1 MDYYLCPHSKLATM
15 KNGTIFWADGEKR
28 EWNQPTPQECLNRF
42 KSSLYD
48 GVEDE
53 EQRKMMDEMEN
64 QEISDHIAEVDELI
78 KKTIECIVTTLTT

>member
-1 MDYYLCPHSKLATM
+1 ME
-15 KNGTIFWADGEKR
+15 NGTIFWADNEKR
-28 EWNQPTPQECLNRF
+28 EWDQPTPQECLNRF
-42 KSSLYD
+42 KLSLYD

-53 EQRKMMDEMEN
+53 EQRKMMDEIEN